1 MAKLKNIIRQL
12 AQEDYKSIYEQLMQS
27 NAEKSADLLKFMYQD
42 QLSDSKVMK
51 ELNVNPN
58 AYYTLRS
65 RLNQKIEEYLLEQI
79 ENPRTDLLKK
89 VANLNEI
96 VFTKKRT
103 IAITT
108 LKKLEKELLEYDLSN
123 ELMLV
128 YKNLKKL
135 HINATDYYD
144 YSQLYN
150 RHVAYMLDVDRVE
163 IFMAEYFKKYG
174 SYSFANEESE
184 KLELTL
190 LNKEIQNV
198 YRKYDSETSHRLY
211 IYYSCVNVFHRLF
224 VEAEDELTD
233 ENIEPIEDIFTN
245 MEKIFQKFKADPIYF
260 HLRVVLEFLRLE
272 YYNHYKLYR
281 KSEKF
286 FDEVNDSIS
295 SLLSSYNTHTYGAR
309 FLFTKLERHLRMGGL
324 TGLNDENLGLFHD
337 FESDVQNVPQYV
349 TYVGYRAICMYY
361 AGKYEDAIR
370 WLNKLLNEV
379 NLKRYAYVHL
389 DIKLFLSILYAFTND
404 KELLSQSLSSMQRQV
419 RILSKETCIHVV
431 QLMKILKL
439 STDDVK
445 EDAQT
450 REEKITISTEKMRK
464 TTIPA
469 GFSLVRY
476 LKFDDDFVQKLI
488 NNQLK

>member
-12 AQEDYKSIYEQLMQS
+12 SQEDFKSIYDQLMQS

-108 LKKLEKELLEYDLSN
+108 LKKLERELLEYDLSN

-135 HINATDYYD
+135 HISTPDYYD

-163 IFMAEYFKKYG
+163 SFMAEYFKKYG
-174 SYSFANEESE
+174 AYSFSYEESE

-190 LNKEIQNV
+190 LNKEIHNV
-198 YRKYDSETSHRLY
+198 YKKYDSETSHRLY
-211 IYYSCVNVFHRLF
+211 VYYSCVNVFHRLF

-233 ENIEPIEDIFTN
+233 ENVEPIEDIFIN

-272 YYNHYKLYR
+272 YYNYYKLYR
-281 KSEKF
+281 KAEKL

-295 SLLSSYNTHTYGAR
+295 SLLSSYNGHTYGAR
-309 FLFTKLERHLRMGGL
+309 FLFTKLERHLRMSGL
-324 TGLNDENLGLFHD
+324 ETLHDENAGLFHD
-337 FESDVQNVPQYV
+337 FEADIQNVPQYV
-349 TYVGYRAICMYY
+349 TYVGYRAISMYY
-361 AGKYEDAIR
+361 AGKYDDAIR
-370 WLNKLLNEV
+370 WINKLLNEV
-379 NLKRYAYVHL
+379 NLKRYAYVGL
-389 DIKLFLSILYAFTND
+389 DIKLFLAILYAIVKD
-404 KELLSQSLSSMQRQV
+404 EELLNQAHSSMQRQV

-439 STDDVK
+439 STSETK
-445 EDAQT
+445 EDTESKADKV
-450 REEKITISTEKMRK
+450 RSAVEKLRK
-464 TTIPA
+464 TTIPV

-476 LKFDDDFVQKLI
+476 LKFDEDFVKKLI
-488 NNQLK
+488 GEK